1 MESHLKCSNVGG
13 DVMCITK
20 KEILEWNKIIQQIN
34 SFNNESEVELY
45 LEDQVEDV
53 ELFITTL
60 KGINKNKLKK
70 EKKKKKIFKEEYNYT
85 EQVIIQIFEE
95 NNLEDIVSEYTK
107 KELIDMYLTLY
118 TSKPLSSDD
127 KTRIAQNIYQYIHT
141 MNRTKALLG

>member
-1 MESHLKCSNVGG
+1 
-13 DVMCITK
+13 MCITK